1 MLRWL
6 VGLAATLFLACAVQ
20 AAPVAGREFQV
31 LETPRPVTTG
41 PRIEVIEFF
50 YYGCPIC
57 YEAQPH
63 LARWL
68 NKVANDVTLRR
79 VPAISS
85 DGWEPFARS
94 FYALETMGDLA
105 RLHWPIY
112 DNFHFDGKDLKDQ
125 ATMVE
130 WVGRNGLDMQKF
142 KQLWES
148 EATTE
153 KVHAAHKMLE
163 LYNIRGVPSFV
174 IDGKYVTSARMA
186 GSTKQMMDVV
196 DVLVSRA
203 RAERK

>member
-1 MLRWL
+1 M
-6 VGLAATLFLACAVQ
+6 
-20 AAPVAGREFQV
+20 
-31 LETPRPVTTG
+31 
-41 PRIEVIEFF
+41 
-50 YYGCPIC
+50 
-57 YEAQPH
+57 
-63 LARWL
+63 
-68 NKVANDVTLRR
+68 ANDVTLRR

-153 KVHAAHKMLE
+153 KVHAAHKMLD